1 MAGEKVKTVSLRPGR
16 DRSIIDTRQLYV
28 LTAGV
33 LLIGEPGKRPKGV
46 GGGGGGDF
54 ISKAYVID
62 LSAIPVSHPTLYWV
76 SPE

>member
-1 MAGEKVKTVSLRPGR
+1 MSLRPGR

-33 LLIGEPGKRPKGV
+33 VLIGETGQRPKGV
-46 GGGGGGDF
+46 GWGGGGGDF
-54 ISKAYVID
+54 ISKACVID